1 MKEYGIKL
9 FHIRLCQLI
18 LITERR
24 RNLLVNVAATSET
37 ILRQGISD
45 PDVVIDG
52 GARVG
57 VELKHL
63 CSSP

>member
-1 MKEYGIKL
+1 MSTYTDNRKKKKL
-9 FHIRLCQLI
+9 TC
-18 LITERR
+18 
-24 RNLLVNVAATSET
+24 NVAATSET

-57 VELKHL
+57 IELKHL